1 MQCLFAPLKYA
12 YLHVLKSQLS
22 ITQNPNYGILIMPV
36 EKENTMTF
44 VIANC
49 KFIHLVKNHVNITL
63 YNVSNTTA
71 VNTKERMTTLR
82 LD

>member
-36 EKENTMTF
+36 EKENTLTF
-44 VIANC
+44 YVWGGMEEHGIAC
-49 KFIHLVKNHVNITL
+49 SFSEGVLVESWGSL
-63 YNVSNTTA
+63 
-71 VNTKERMTTLR
+71 
-82 LD
+82 